1 MSKENINYQ
10 EEVVKA
16 GLLVGLTSVL
26 FTLVAYM
33 ISVETMT
40 EWWFSLL
47 TLVITIGLTIY
58 LGISY
63 RSSIGGYISFSES
76 FKFSFIA
83 MAISYVIGIIF
94 SIVLYNVIDP
104 GLAEIIKQITVE
116 KTVDMLESFGSSD
129 EVIDATIEGVEK
141 GIDDNTTAIGLI
153 KSSPYGLLFIA
164 LLSLL
169 TSLFIKKNK
178 EISDRIN

>member
-1 MSKENINYQ
+1 MTKENINYQ
-10 EEVVKA
+10 EEVLKA
-16 GLLVGLTSVL
+16 GLLVGLTSVF

-63 RSSIGGYISFSES
+63 RSSIGEYISFSES

-94 SIVLYNVIDP
+94 SIIIDP
-104 GLAEIIKQITVE
+104 GLSEVIKQITVE

-129 EVIDATIEGVEK
+129 EVIDATVEGVEK